1 MLLRNPDRGKIVGG
15 DTEARESR
23 SEDKFTH
30 RWVVHFLLLHALDN
44 IGNSKQFFKRS
55 FNF

>member
-1 MLLRNPDRGKIVGG
+1 ME
-15 DTEARESR
+15 TEARESR
-23 SEDKFTH
+23 SEEEFTH
-30 RWVVHFLLLHALDN
+30 RWVFHFLLLHAIVN